1 MKISPKRIHWVDMVG
16 WWLLRFRP
24 GEPAARVYQVNEAWT
39 FGPGVGWYAG
49 EVVTL
54 DDLRMQRCENMH
66 KMFID
71 IVFTLKEAEK
81 TDF

>member
-1 MKISPKRIHWVDMVG
+1 MYP
-16 WWLLRFRP
+16 
-24 GEPAARVYQVNEAWT
+24 VNEAWS
-39 FGPGVGWYAG
+39 FGPGVGWDAG

-81 TDF
+81 SDF

>member
-1 MKISPKRIHWVDMVG
+1 MVG
-16 WWLLRFRP
+16 WWLLCFP
-24 GEPAARVYQVNEAWT
+24 TGTPYPVNEAWT
-39 FGPGVGWYAG
+39 FGPGVGWDAG

-81 TDF
+81 SDF